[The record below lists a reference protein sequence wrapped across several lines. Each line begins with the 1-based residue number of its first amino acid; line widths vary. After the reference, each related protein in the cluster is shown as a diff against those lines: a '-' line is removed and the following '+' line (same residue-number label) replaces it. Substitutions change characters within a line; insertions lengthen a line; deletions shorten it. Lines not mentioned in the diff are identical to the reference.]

1 MSEIQSA
8 ARETLS
14 IINDLP
20 DEIIEKVISAWE
32 EGREIDRYSLPEITG
47 VSGERMDRLTRL
59 LENEKNHKT
68 LHSMFVTGLI
78 AKSEHGGKANKIEIV
93 WTGPSL
99 ETGMDIL
106 NTKSVIEK
114 MLTDAREKVTIIDYR
129 ITSNAESIVEELN
142 KCLSEGVN
150 LELIVDNHKANE
162 KELRKCFS
170 EISLAK
176 PRIFMRK
183 EKESKYFKV
192 HAKVLIKDD
201 MQMLIGSANLTEL
214 GTEVNFELGVLI
226 EGPLVKQ
233 MLRLLSEMKD
243 AKYFEEVE

>member
-78 AKSEHGGKANKIEIV
+78 AKSEHGYKEVLTINF
-93 WTGPSL
+93 
-99 ETGMDIL
+99 
-106 NTKSVIEK
+106 VI
-114 MLTDAREKVTIIDYR
+114 
-129 ITSNAESIVEELN
+129 
-142 KCLSEGVN
+142 EGVN

-201 MQMLIGSANLTEL
+201 TQMLIGSANLTEL

-243 AKYFEEVE
+243 TKYFEEVE

>member
-1 MSEIQSA
+1 
-8 ARETLS
+8 
-14 IINDLP
+14 
-20 DEIIEKVISAWE
+20 
-32 EGREIDRYSLPEITG
+32 
-47 VSGERMDRLTRL
+47 
-59 LENEKNHKT
+59 
-68 LHSMFVTGLI
+68 MFVTGLI
-78 AKSEHGGKANKIEIV
+78 AKSKHGDKANKIEIV

-106 NTKSVIEK
+106 HTKSVIEK
-114 MLTDAREKVTIIDYR
+114 MLTEAREKVTIVDYR

-142 KCLSEGVN
+142 KCLSEGVD

-201 MQMLIGSANLTEL
+201 TQMLIGSANLTEL